1 MTKLRAGIIGLG
13 VGEKHVEA
21 FNAHP
26 KCEVAAICD
35 FSEERLSISKRL
47 CPCAKRTRRAQE
59 ILEDPAIDIASIAS
73 FDNYHFE
80 HASEAIQNG
89 KHVFVEKP
97 LCLHLDE
104 AVELRRLLNENPGI
118 HLSSNLNL
126 RTCPRFNYLKTLIQ
140 SGGMGQIIYLEA
152 DYLWGRIQKL
162 TDGWRN
168 NMEFYSIIHGAAVHM
183 IDLIMWLIQMKPVE
197 VQCYGN
203 QIATANSGFG
213 YNDFAVI
220 LMRFENGTIAKVT
233 ANGGCVHPHF
243 HKLSAFGTERTFVH
257 DDSGARLFESRDSGT
272 KPARILEEYP
282 GVEEK
287 ERIITSF
294 VEAIIDS
301 EKNAVVSC
309 DDTFETMSVCLAAER
324 AMTEGKPVRVEYY
337 KRIRGQKV

>member
-13 VGEKHVEA
+13 VGEKHIEA

-26 KCEVAAICD
+26 NCEVTAVCD
-35 FSEERLSISKRL
+35 FLEEKIPIAKRL
-47 CPCAKRTRRAQE
+47 CPNAKRTRKAQE
-59 ILEDPAIDIASIAS
+59 VLEDPDINIISIAS

-80 HASEAIQNG
+80 QASTAIQNG

-97 LCLHLDE
+97 LCLHFSE
-104 AVELRRLLNENPGI
+104 AVELRRLLIENPGI

-126 RTCPRFNYLKTLIQ
+126 RTCPRFNSLKTLIQ
-140 SGGMGQIIYLEA
+140 SGEMGQIVYVEA

-162 TDGWRN
+162 TDGWRK
-168 NMEFYSIIHGAAVHM
+168 NMEFYSIIHGAGVHM

-243 HKLSAFGTERTFVH
+243 HKLSVFGTERTFVN
-257 DDSGARLFESRDSGT
+257 DDSGARLFESCDPES
-272 KPARILEEYP
+272 KPAKILEEYP
-282 GVEEK
+282 GVKEK
-287 ERIITSF
+287 ERTITSF
-294 VEAIIDS
+294 VEAIMDP
-301 EKNAVVSC
+301 EKDAIVSC
-309 DDTFETMSVCLAAER
+309 DDTFETISVCFAAEK
-324 AMTEGKPVRVEYY
+324 AMTEGKPVPVEY
-337 KRIRGQKV
+337 I